1 MANINL
7 QWYKEIS
14 ERLNVG
20 IDLDSK
26 KATIYCLNSNSQCS
40 NTNDIIT

>member
-20 IDLDSK
+20 IDLIRRK
-26 KATIYCLNSNSQCS
+26 PQYIA
-40 NTNDIIT
+40 